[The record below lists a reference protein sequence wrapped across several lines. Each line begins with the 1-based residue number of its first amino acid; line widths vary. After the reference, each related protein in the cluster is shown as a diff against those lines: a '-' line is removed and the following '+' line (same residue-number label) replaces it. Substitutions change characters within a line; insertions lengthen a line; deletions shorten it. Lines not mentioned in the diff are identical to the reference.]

1 MLSAYTTLE
10 LGGPARTLIEAKD
23 RGTLLATLQD
33 HPRETPL
40 FILGGGSNVVI
51 SDDGFPGTALLV
63 RTRGV
68 RIQPQGAEVLVQA
81 QAGEP
86 WDHLVAQTIEQDLA
100 GLECLSGI
108 PGLCGASP
116 IQNVGAYG
124 QEVAD
129 CIRSVEVFDRDLGQL
144 RTLAPD
150 DCEFAYRNSLLKRT
164 PGRFVVLSV
173 TFALIP
179 GGAPTLKY
187 AELQKA
193 VQGEALSLRRTREA
207 VLALRRKKSMVLDPQ
222 DPNRRS
228 AGSFFTN
235 PIVPRAKAQALAA
248 SEPQMPQFPAA
259 EGYTK
264 LSAGWLIER
273 AGYRKGH
280 IQGAVGLSTNHALA
294 LINRGGGTAQALL
307 ELAKG
312 IIEAVEA
319 RFGITLRM
327 EPVLIGPRSHVEAL
341 SQLD

>member
-51 SDDGFPGTALLV
+51 SDEGFPGTALLV

-68 RIQPQGAEVLVQA
+68 QIQPQGAEVLVQA

-86 WDHLVAQTIEQDLA
+86 WDHLVQQTIEQDLA

-144 RTLAPD
+144 RTLTRD

-187 AELQKA
+187 AELQRA
-193 VQGEALSLRRTREA
+193 VEGEALSLGRTRAA

-235 PIVPRAKAQALAA
+235 PIVPRAKAQALTA
-248 SEPQMPQFPAA
+248 SEPKMPQFPAA